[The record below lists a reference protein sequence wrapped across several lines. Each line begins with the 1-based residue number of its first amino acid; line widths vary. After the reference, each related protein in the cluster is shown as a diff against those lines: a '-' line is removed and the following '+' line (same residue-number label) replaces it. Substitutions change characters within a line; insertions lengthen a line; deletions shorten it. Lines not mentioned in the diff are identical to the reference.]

1 MKKIACVICSVLM
14 LAACTKNGS
23 LFHSDGSNYV
33 SLDPTPIYKIGAP
46 YQVNQAWYYPKE
58 DYNYREVGIASWYGA
73 DFHNGI
79 TANGEKYDMHAF
91 TAAHKT
97 LPLPSIVR
105 VTNLDNG
112 KFVDLRVNDRG
123 PFVNNRVI
131 DVSKAAAEYLGFA
144 EQGIATVRVEILAD
158 ASKRLKSDILASG
171 GKVVDGSPIDQI
183 IPTPV
188 EPTPLETTPVKI
200 TSVSPQNMPEDE
212 VITKV
217 LPEGYYVQVASFS
230 QLANAQTQ
238 SQNIEMFGKTYIT
251 HINLSGQDFYRVRL
265 GPFNTVEV
273 AAQKLEQIRQA
284 GFSSARV
291 VQETRF

>member
-1 MKKIACVICSVLM
+1 MKKIAFVLCSVLA
-14 LAACTKNGS
+14 LTACTKNGS

-79 TANGEKYDMHAF
+79 TANGEKYDMHAL

-131 DVSKAAAEYLGFA
+131 DVSKAAAEYLGFV
-144 EQGIATVRVEILAD
+144 EQGIATVRVEILPD
-158 ASKRLKSDILASG
+158 ASKRLKKDILASG
-171 GKVVDGSPIDQI
+171 GKIVDGSPIDQI
-183 IPTPV
+183 PA
-188 EPTPLETTPVKI
+188 EPAPLRDTPVK
-200 TSVSPQNMPEDE
+200 TTAVPTTTVATDNSV
-212 VITKV
+212 TKV
-217 LPEGYYVQVASFS
+217 LPEGYYIQVASFA
-230 QLANAQTQ
+230 QIENAQAQ
-238 SQNIEMFGKTYIT
+238 SQAIESFGKSYIT
-251 HINLSGQDFYRVRL
+251 HINLNGQDFYRVRL
-265 GPFNTVEV
+265 GPFTTVEA
-273 AAQKLEQIRQA
+273 AAQKLEQVRQS
-284 GFSSARV
+284 GFSAARV
-291 VQETRF
+291 VQETNF

>member
-1 MKKIACVICSVLM
+1 MKKIAFLLCSA
-14 LAACTKNGS
+14 LALVACTKNGA
-23 LFHSDGSNYV
+23 LIHSDGSNYV
-33 SLDPTPIYKIGAP
+33 SLDPTPIYKIGTP
-46 YQVNQAWYYPKE
+46 YQVNQSWYYPKE
-58 DYNYREVGIASWYGA
+58 DYNYREVGIASWYGE

-144 EQGIATVRVEILAD
+144 EQGITTVRVEILAE

-171 GKVVDGSPIDQI
+171 GKIVEGSPIDQFAQAEVV
-183 IPTPV
+183 TNAKPV
-188 EPTPLETTPVKI
+188 ASQTVSS
-200 TSVSPQNMPEDE
+200 TSQTANNVAVSN
-212 VITKV
+212 V

-230 QLANAQTQ
+230 QLENAQNQ
-238 SQNIEMFGKTYIT
+238 SRNIMAFGKTYT
-251 HINLSGQDFYRVRL
+251 TRINLNGQDFYRVRL
-265 GPFNTVEV
+265 GPYKTVEE
-273 AAQKLEQIRQA
+273 AAQKLEQLRNA
-284 GFSSARV
+284 GYSTARV
-291 VQETRF
+291 VQETRI